1 MKHLVYS
8 NEKTG
13 MHWIADQ
20 TLLISRWCMFD
31 KIYLVYKSTVT
42 ANNNNKPKT
51 YISITENDFKT
62 RFSPSSNVELH
73 MYQLNVNEDSLLFK
87 FIWTFV

>member
-20 TLLISRWCMFD
+20 IFD
-31 KIYLVYKSTVT
+31 KIYLVCKSTVT

-51 YISITENDFKT
+51 YISTDNRKWLQ
-62 RFSPSSNVELH
+62 NKV
-73 MYQLNVNEDSLLFK
+73 
-87 FIWTFV
+87 

>member
-20 TLLISRWCMFD
+20 IFD
-31 KIYLVYKSTVT
+31 KIYLVCKSTVT

>member
-1 MKHLVYS
+1 
-8 NEKTG
+8 
-13 MHWIADQ
+13 
-20 TLLISRWCMFD
+20 MFD

-87 FIWTFV
+87 FI